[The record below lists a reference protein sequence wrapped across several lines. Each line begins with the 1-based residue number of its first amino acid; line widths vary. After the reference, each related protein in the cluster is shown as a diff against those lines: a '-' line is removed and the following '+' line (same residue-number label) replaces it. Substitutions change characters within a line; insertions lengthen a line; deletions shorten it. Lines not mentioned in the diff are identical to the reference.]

1 MSDTRSDDDDDRPEA
16 RQRLLHGRSFGP
28 LLTPFISCAIVATLI
43 YLFERAMPAFHEVVK
58 IAYFAIAVVFV
69 ISTGRALRT
78 REGRRRMEER
88 RYGDRRQ
95 SRRE

>member
-1 MSDTRSDDDDDRPEA
+1 
-16 RQRLLHGRSFGP
+16 
-28 LLTPFISCAIVATLI
+28 
-43 YLFERAMPAFHEVVK
+43 MPAFHEVVK

-88 RYGDRRQ
+88 RHGDRRQ